1 MTDESSTPPELQHL
15 LHKTPRA
22 RAATASSKTLTLEA
36 PQPLKMVIP
45 VPVPPCTKACTAP
58 AKKMT
63 PSPRKKQGGHKGEE
77 DIS

>member
-1 MTDESSTPPELQHL
+1 MQC
-15 LHKTPRA
+15 
-22 RAATASSKTLTLEA
+22 KTLTLEA

-77 DIS
+77 RHLLGIDDKQPDL